1 MEKFNTAWRRLRR
14 GNVSARAIALETQR
28 RIRVALARRGER
40 ASLTALNEKPAQL
53 TEHFARLSASALL
66 EHFRSRT
73 SPKFFPGFETESAWT
88 AESISSLFVT
98 TLLLPARGIIE
109 HRWPLL
115 GFGEKDFGRDINW
128 HRDPLSGRIWPLDY
142 HADIPLW
149 HNDGSDIRALWEL
162 NRLGHLVT
170 LGRAHLVA
178 RANEQIASGLLG
190 VELDK
195 EFFLQ
200 VESWQQQNP
209 LGRGANWACAMEVA
223 LRSINL
229 ITAFTLFRNSSALN
243 EDRLLLLL
251 KMFDQHGS
259 HIQRNLEFSHITTSN
274 HYLSDL
280 AGLLWLGIMLP
291 ELEAA
296 VAWRDWALTELLREM
311 DKQILDDGADYEA
324 ATAYHRFI
332 LELYF
337 YSFLLCRANEI
348 PIADKYWTKLHA
360 MFVYLGALGSDS
372 ELALIGDS
380 DDSYVWPVPPRN
392 HEADLLMMG
401 ALTFND
407 PGLIRFAQTTELL
420 WVFGEES
427 WRDEARLGLQSYKRA
442 SLAFPQAGTYVLR
455 DQELALVF
463 NATSP
468 QRGRPASHRHNDA
481 LSVNI
486 SAHGAAFIVDPGTY
500 VYTADLRERHLFR
513 STAYHST
520 IQIDG
525 EEQQAIRED
534 EPFKIGAE
542 AAVRVLEW
550 GSTKR
555 QDRVVAEH
563 AGYERLQEPVT
574 HRRAI
579 TFDKINSWWLIED
592 ELSGSGNHSIAAR
605 FHFNAQLEVA
615 LFGEQAVVAKDP
627 VVGPQLFVCSWGAD
641 DELRLELEAQF
652 VSRKYGSKLPSTT
665 ACWSIR
671 ASLPYKLRWA
681 IVPVR
686 ASERLEE
693 RLKLVLSP
701 KSDVQRP
708 DISETLDFGR

>member
-1 MEKFNTAWRRLRR
+1 MEKLNTAWRRLRR

-40 ASLTALNEKPAQL
+40 ASLTALNETPAQL
-53 TEHFARLSASALL
+53 TEQFTRLSSPDLL
-66 EHFRSRT
+66 DHFRSRT
-73 SPKFFPGFETESAWT
+73 SPRFFPGFETESLWT
-88 AESISSLFVT
+88 AEIISSLFVA

-142 HADIPLW
+142 HANIALW

-170 LGRAHLVA
+170 LGRAYLVS
-178 RANEQIASGLLG
+178 RANESIASGLLG
-190 VELDK
+190 VAVDR

-200 VESWQQQNP
+200 VESWHRQNP

-229 ITAFTLFRNSSALN
+229 ITAFTLFKNSAALN

-251 KMFDQHGS
+251 KLFDQHGA
-259 HIQRNLEFSHITTSN
+259 HIKRNLEYSHIATSN

-291 ELEAA
+291 ELAA
-296 VAWRDWALTELLREM
+296 AEEWRGWALAELLREM

-324 ATAYHRFI
+324 STAYHRFI

-348 PIADKYWTKLHA
+348 PIAEKYWTRLHA

-392 HEADLLMMG
+392 HEGDLLAMG
-401 ALTFND
+401 ALAFKD
-407 PGLIRFAQTTELL
+407 PGLLRVGQTTELF

-427 WRDEARLGLQSYKRA
+427 RRDEAKLRLQSYKRA
-442 SLAFPQAGTYVLR
+442 SHAFPQAGTYVLR
-455 DQELALVF
+455 DQALALVF

-468 QRGRPASHRHNDA
+468 QKGRPTSHRHNDA

-525 EEQQAIRED
+525 EEQQTMRED
-534 EPFKIGAE
+534 EPFQIGAE

-550 GSTKR
+550 KSTER
-555 QDRVVAEH
+555 QDKVVAAH
-563 AGYERLQEPVT
+563 AGYERLRKPVT
-574 HRRAI
+574 HRRTI
-579 TFDKINSWWLIED
+579 TFDKVNGWWFIED
-592 ELSGSGNHSIAAR
+592 ELSGSGDHSIAAR
-605 FHFNAQLEVA
+605 FHFNAELEVA

-627 VVGPQLFVCSWGAD
+627 VVGAQLFVCSWAAD
-641 DELRLELEAQF
+641 DALQLSLEPQF

-671 ASLPYKLRWA
+671 ASVPYKLRWA

-686 ASERLEE
+686 PEESLEE
-693 RLKLVLSP
+693 RLELFQSCQESLEFKL
-701 KSDVQRP
+701 
-708 DISETLDFGR
+708 